1 MLRAAFE
8 RLAKINKLQEELKKI
23 CSLHGYLHTCAHT
36 CICIHICTHAIH
48 KWIQEKEKKTLFL
61 GQFKDPSPLVMSC
74 VHYDSL
80 TVTDL
85 HMMLS

>member
-48 KWIQEKEKKTLFL
+48 KWIQEKEKK
-61 GQFKDPSPLVMSC
+61 KDSIPWPIQRPVSFGDVLC
-74 VHYDSL
+74 SL
-80 TVTDL
+80 
-85 HMMLS
+85 